1 MTPVIQS
8 RTTRSMVATTE
19 VEKVVGGAVIGE
31 DQELIFAHD
40 GTEVPVSIQMEMLD
54 KLVWSSGKA

>member
-1 MTPVIQS
+1 
-8 RTTRSMVATTE
+8 MVATTE

-31 DQELIFAHD
+31 DWELIFAHD
-40 GTEVPVSIQMEMLD
+40 DTEVPISIQIEMLD

>member
-1 MTPVIQS
+1 
-8 RTTRSMVATTE
+8 MVATTE

-31 DQELIFAHD
+31 DWELIFAHD
-40 GTEVPVSIQMEMLD
+40 TEVPISIQIEMLD